1 MMLIRGIIQM
11 GVGLILLMLTGSVQ
25 ANAPCRAAIF
35 KDENLHDKVA
45 IELEVMLPEPVV
57 EIRLNEHDI
66 IRLSVYSRENT
77 VWIQEMEPSGHRLP
91 HFDLETPQHGL
102 TGDFRLPIF
111 GPTTTQLY
119 ITFQDEVRTDGMTVR
134 YYSKHSGSSHQ
145 KADSC
150 EIVAP
155 PIANI

>member
-1 MMLIRGIIQM
+1 MNVKSHHSSVIAALGQPMRVGRKIQ
-11 GVGLILLMLTGSVQ
+11 S
-25 ANAPCRAAIF
+25 
-35 KDENLHDKVA
+35 
-45 IELEVMLPEPVV
+45 
-57 EIRLNEHDI
+57 
-66 IRLSVYSRENT
+66 RLSVYSRENT

-155 PIANI
+155 Q